1 MILPIDRAH
10 PFFNYRVAIL
20 LRILPIFIV
29 GLTSEFYSG
38 PGQKFFNDY
47 FGDFL
52 YQAFLI
58 LLIVF
63 IFPRVSPSKTAWGV
77 FIFNCIIE
85 FSQLWHPPFLQ
96 GIRATLFGR
105 LFLGSGFSWED
116 FIGYILGCI
125 LGWILVV
132 GLRAKKPSMQKF

>member
-1 MILPIDRAH
+1 MISPFDRAH
-10 PFFNYRVAIL
+10 PFFNYRVAIFI
-20 LRILPIFIV
+20 RIVPIFII

-63 IFPRVSPSKTAWGV
+63 LFPRFSPTKTALGV

-85 FSQLWHPPFLQ
+85 FSQLWHPVFLQ

-125 LGWILVV
+125 LGWILVTRQV
-132 GLRAKKPSMQKF
+132 IVLSKK

>member
-1 MILPIDRAH
+1 MKLPFDRTH
-10 PFFNYRVAIL
+10 RFFNYRVAL
-20 LRILPIFIV
+20 LFTIIPIFII

-38 PGQKFFNDY
+38 PGQEFFNDY

-52 YQAFLI
+52 YQIFLI

-63 IFPRVSPSKTAWGV
+63 MFPELSPAKTTWGV

-85 FSQLWHPPFLQ
+85 FSQLWKPPFLQ
-96 GIRATLFGR
+96 GIRTTLFGR
-105 LFLGSGFSWED
+105 LFLGSGFAWED

-132 GLRAKKPSMQKF
+132 RLKRKNT

>member
-1 MILPIDRAH
+1 MKLPFDRTH
-10 PFFNYRVAIL
+10 RFFNYRVALFLSIV
-20 LRILPIFIV
+20 PIFII

-38 PGQKFFNDY
+38 PGQEFFNDY

-52 YQAFLI
+52 YQSFLI
-58 LLIVF
+58 LLIIF
-63 IFPRVSPSKTAWGV
+63 IFPELSPAKTAWVV

-85 FSQLWHPPFLQ
+85 LSQLWKPPFLQ
-96 GIRATLFGR
+96 AIRATLFGR
-105 LFLGSGFSWED
+105 LFLGSGFAWED

-132 GLRAKKPSMQKF
+132 WLKRKFSL

>member
-1 MILPIDRAH
+1 MKLPFDRTH
-10 PFFNYRVAIL
+10 RFFNYRVALFLNIV
-20 LRILPIFIV
+20 PIFII

-38 PGQKFFNDY
+38 PGQEFFNDY

-52 YQAFLI
+52 YQSFLI
-58 LLIVF
+58 LLIFF
-63 IFPRVSPSKTAWGV
+63 IFPELYPAKTAWGV
-77 FIFNCIIE
+77 FIFNSIIE
-85 FSQLWHPPFLQ
+85 FSQLWKPPFLQ

-105 LFLGSGFSWED
+105 LFLGSGFAWED

-132 GLRAKKPSMQKF
+132 WLKRKFSL